1 MTSNNM
7 MRVSMLYQVG
17 AMPEEGRDMSRD
29 IELRRARVCEV
40 SMSCQLLVA
49 LEVQSRVACE
59 SSGVGAW
66 QKR

>member
-7 MRVSMLYQVG
+7 MRMSMLYQVG
-17 AMPEEGRDMSRD
+17 AMPEEGRDMSRGVG
-29 IELRRARVCEV
+29 LRRSRVGEV

-49 LEVQSRVACE
+49 LEVQSRVAGE